1 MGLAGGGYRREG
13 VLFKTR
19 RGIRNVVTVILAVVT
34 AIGTSFALAGGAAYA
49 AGSSD
54 TPYSLGSDGL
64 TKELYD
70 YNTAIREFVWVED
83 SRGLMQRVDII
94 RPSELDTRAQAG
106 EESAK
111 IPSIMVPSPYY
122 DTATSMGQKLY
133 DDPSDKEHSAVNF
146 FPYPFDNYF
155 VPRGYAVVEPDA
167 SCTNLSQGVNAEGV
181 TDYGSCKGDDWWTW
195 EASPQSIADVG
206 KWLAGDD
213 SIKAYTSKDKTTEAT
228 PYWSNGKYS
237 ATGTSWDG
245 GLSND
250 IAAMGTPG
258 LKTIIP
264 MEAPVD
270 EYGHYYYN
278 TGVGR
283 WGRGP
288 ADKTTFGD
296 LPVSNPGFKESG
308 VSVFLIQGTH
318 DFNVPIAGPDEY
330 WAQLQEYGIPS
341 KLLLMQYGHDSP
353 WRSLGVDY
361 FKMLGKW
368 LDYWLYDIDNGV
380 MDDKPV
386 TIQTGVGGQIEDFD
400 SWPVPGTESV
410 KLSMELDS
418 QLAHNP
424 GELSTESLDTDT
436 SREVYVKA
444 NETFWNWQWYVVQ
457 GLSQWHDDRA
467 IFVSEPLDHDAHV
480 SGAPTLKLRMQTPV
494 KDATISYALV
504 DMGPGERVTWDKDDL
519 HGLKQSSDPN
529 EKECIGQGSA
539 IDTACTTKWHEIID
553 SSEAFPFVAGFADT
567 RHNWSNVEGE
577 RTGTIFHGVDTPVN
591 EWYDLEFSSMAT
603 DFTVPAGNRLA
614 IVIYNSPYDFNNDNP
629 SRTGYTIDFTE
640 SSVTVPI
647 VGGSPWEADKSALQS
662 AVDAADGLAEAD
674 YTADSYAPFAQALAD
689 AKGVLA
695 DDDASQDDVDAALKT
710 LTDARDALVAAAP
723 TPSLSPDTL
732 VVKRGNRYY
741 FKNSLSGGGADKVI
755 AFGRPSDTPLVG
767 DWDGDGVDTLAV
779 KRGNHYYI
787 KNSLTGGVADT
798 VVVFGRPSDTPLVG
812 DWDGDGKDTLAV
824 KRGKAYHVKN
834 SLTGGGAD
842 TVIAFGEPSDL
853 PLAGDWDGDGKDT
866 LAVRRGNRYYLKDS
880 LSGGGA
886 DTVVAYGESSDL
898 PLAGDWDGDGK
909 DTLAVRRGNRY
920 YLKDSLSGGAAD
932 AVFAY
937 GESGDSAALSGY
949 WNL

>member
-1 MGLAGGGYRREG
+1 MMGLAGGGNRREG
-13 VLFKTR
+13 VTVGTR
-19 RGIRNVVTVILAVVT
+19 QGLRNVVVVILAVLMAV
-34 AIGTSFALAGGAAYA
+34 GSSVALGGQAAYA

-167 SCTNLSQGVNAEGV
+167 SGTNLSQG
-181 TDYGSCKGDDWWTW
+181 SSW

-539 IDTACTTKWHEIID
+539 IDTACTAKWHERVD
-553 SSEAFPFVAGFADT
+553 TSEAFPFVSGFADT
-567 RHNWSNVEGE
+567 RHNWSSVDGE
-577 RTGTIFHGVDTPVN
+577 SKGTIFQGVDTPVN
-591 EWYDLEFSSMAT
+591 EWYDLEFSGLAT

-614 IVIYNSPYDFNNDNP
+614 IVIYNTPDDVNTSNP
-629 SRTGYTIDFTE
+629 ARTGYTIDFTE

-710 LTDARDALVAAAP
+710 LTDARDALVNAP
-723 TPSLSPDTL
+723 EASPTTDSLA
-732 VVKRGNRYY
+732 VRRGNRYY
-741 FKNSLSGGGADKVI
+741 FKYSLSGGGADKVVAYGRPGDQVLVGDWDGDDVDSLAVRRGNTFYIKNSIDGGQADTVVAYGKPGDQVLVGDWDGDGKDSLAVRRGNRFYIRNSLSGGGADTVLAYGRPGDQVLVGDWDGDGVDSLAVRRGNRFYIRNSLSGGQADTVVVYGRPGDQVLVGDWDGDGVDSLAVRRGKVYHLKNSLSGGGADKV
-755 AFGRPSDTPLVG
+755 
-767 DWDGDGVDTLAV
+767 
-779 KRGNHYYI
+779 
-787 KNSLTGGVADT
+787 
-798 VVVFGRPSDTPLVG
+798 
-812 DWDGDGKDTLAV
+812 
-824 KRGKAYHVKN
+824 
-834 SLTGGGAD
+834 
-842 TVIAFGEPSDL
+842 
-853 PLAGDWDGDGKDT
+853 
-866 LAVRRGNRYYLKDS
+866 
-880 LSGGGA
+880 
-886 DTVVAYGESSDL
+886 VAYGNPYDQAF
-898 PLAGDWDGDGK
+898 AG
-909 DTLAVRRGNRY
+909 R
-920 YLKDSLSGGAAD
+920 
-932 AVFAY
+932 
-937 GESGDSAALSGY
+937 
-949 WNL
+949 WN